1 MLRVLF
7 HSPFFLSRLRRGVG
21 AFVSCFYK
29 EEGTQTYLLGEAFW
43 DQRNQGNGLAGA
55 TGTAIVPEERGA
67 LSPHRGTGER
77 RGIRRPCLGS
87 LIALTFLWI
96 SAGH

>member
-1 MLRVLF
+1 MLKLLF

-67 LSPHRGTGER
+67 LSPHSFIPQGKGE
-77 RGIRRPCLGS
+77 
-87 LIALTFLWI
+87 ALDDLV
-96 SAGH
+96 